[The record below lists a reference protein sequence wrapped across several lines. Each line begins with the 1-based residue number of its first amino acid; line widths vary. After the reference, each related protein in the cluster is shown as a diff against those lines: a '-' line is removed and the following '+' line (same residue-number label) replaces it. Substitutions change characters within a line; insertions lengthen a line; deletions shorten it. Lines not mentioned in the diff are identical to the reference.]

1 MLSSIKQLEFDKQLD
16 LLKIREFR
24 KYSDL
29 AVLSE
34 VFDKY
39 IFLIYGVALKYLA
52 DRDKAKAL
60 VAVIFEKLTIAS
72 VKDEIK
78 DLRGWV
84 YAKTIAEIRKQQNE
98 VVPDKVYE
106 LENHSTLHVYNE
118 IHPLDDSKR
127 IPDSVKECIT
137 KLNDMQRK
145 CIEMFYFK
153 KKCYS
158 DIAYLLETDIHT
170 VEKAIVDGKK
180 LITNCLLNKNA
191 R

>member
-24 KYSDL
+24 KYGDL

-52 DRDKAKAL
+52 DREKAKTM
-60 VAVIFEKLTIAS
+60 VTVIFEKLTIAS

-84 YAKTIAEIRKQQNE
+84 YAKTIYELKKQINE

-106 LENHSTLHVYNE
+106 LENHSLLYGSNE

-127 IPDSVKECIT
+127 IPDNVKDCIT
-137 KLNDMQRK
+137 KLNDVQRK
-145 CIEMFYFK
+145 CIDMFYFK

-158 DIAYLLETDIHT
+158 DIAYVLETDIHT
-170 VEKAIVDGKK
+170 VEKAIIAGKK
-180 LITNCLLNKNA
+180 VITNCLLNKNA